1 MENPPSICVFFPT
14 SQVDDSWNLVHH
26 SDPNHFSPKKFRV
39 FDSNQSIFSQ
49 KLRLQPLFHRLFNLQ
64 WISVFFF
71 LVWPYTKNRFM
82 SFFSGFFVRSTR
94 LARLFDRSGS
104 QAMFR
109 FLAFALASHRPGKY
123 LGFSLGFFWETL
135 QLSGVV
141 TSGRHKNYSEHH
153 RFLAREIKHFNG
165 RV

>member
-1 MENPPSICVFFPT
+1 MTVGIWSITVIPIIFPQKSSASSIQT
-14 SQVDDSWNLVHH
+14 SQYSVKNFA
-26 SDPNHFSPKKFRV
+26 FSLCFIA
-39 FDSNQSIFSQ
+39 FLTYSG
-49 KLRLQPLFHRLFNLQ
+49 
-64 WISVFFF
+64 SVSFF